1 MALHDIFFHDV
12 KPVLLDNSENK
23 VIGIIGRFIKDTTL
37 VREQIFLD
45 KQRIVKDSESIQS
58 SPSSIFLLI
67 LNNHR
72 LIYVKETKNAPPKDA
87 FIKTLLSFF

>member
-45 KQRIVKDSESIQS
+45 KQWIVKDSESIQS

-67 LNNHR
+67 LN
-72 LIYVKETKNAPPKDA
+72 I
-87 FIKTLLSFF
+87 S